1 VLASGKDTW
10 DARRERPLLV
20 VTHKFP
26 SGMLPSFQE
35 GPQTNLV
42 PTIICIVPVRVLRE
56 DRCTSGA
63 FLCVGMLV
71 AIVIVVGSPV
81 CRGGDRTEEVLVI
94 TPKQVSLLVKH
105 LCPKWWKW
113 LGVKLC
119 GFLLGDPERQCWHL
133 EELLIWA
140 PYLNWELWLTPAI
153 LAIHEAEIRRITVK
167 NHPANSLRDAISKN
181 PTQK

>member
-1 VLASGKDTW
+1 
-10 DARRERPLLV
+10 LLV

-105 LCPKWWKW
+105 LCPK
-113 LGVKLC
+113 
-119 GFLLGDPERQCWHL
+119 
-133 EELLIWA
+133 
-140 PYLNWELWLTPAI
+140 
-153 LAIHEAEIRRITVK
+153 
-167 NHPANSLRDAISKN
+167 
-181 PTQK
+181 